1 MGYMLVHQHLG
12 KHYTAHSL
20 RASFVTIDKAN
31 WADDLKVMNQTK
43 HRTTMIQR
51 YDRRRN
57 IRNHNASGKLGL

>member
-1 MGYMLVHQHLG
+1 MLVQHLG
-12 KHYTAHSL
+12 EYYTAHSL
-20 RASFVTIDKAN
+20 RASFVTIAKAN
-31 WADDLKVMNQTK
+31 GEDDLEVMNQIK